1 MFPGFN
7 WIFMAS
13 PFEVEDQLDEDFF
26 DKLVDDDDNFDFT
39 GSTNKH
45 VVEAADS
52 EEVKAFS
59 NLIISETS
67 TSGVGSGG
75 KDFDIG
81 TEAEKGEEDA
91 DISALLCAKE
101 GNAAFNESSSLV
113 PGNANLIISEMSPS
127 GFDSG
132 GKDVDIGTEAEKGV
146 EDSDSL
152 ALLDANECYVA
163 SNQSSSLVLTNAKE
177 CDVMGMGKEGV
188 LDSGTDKSDIA
199 SGTGVK
205 EVEWSSFGSDSNV
218 HYGGGSR
225 PFSEIF
231 NDLVDNSEDPFSE
244 VGNKDDLLRESVA
257 ISGNSFSDLASSGH
271 PQDNDVQYH
280 DVGLEQNVDGQDF
293 SNYQYWENLYPGWT
307 YDPNTGQWYQVEGY
321 VETVMNSQESF
332 GVTHSD
338 SGYLISDG
346 KPNTQSLQQT
356 DQSAAGAFSEDFGS
370 SDTSNWN
377 HISQGNADYPAHMVF
392 DPQYPGWY
400 YDTIALEWKML
411 QSYTPTVDQSAFLD
425 YDQQYQ
431 NQNIESYGFQ
441 ALGSQDFYMNQSESA
456 GNYHQQFS
464 NSFQDYSVSKSGTDF
479 SSETNQ
485 LGSIYN
491 TADHVDNHAGQKNGS
506 ESSRSVALKKQTQTF
521 LHDGGVSGF
530 QSFIPAQSYT
540 QYDNQT
546 TLQPEQLMQFT
557 PAFIDSQ
564 KPGNHHQQPLQ
575 IGTSFS
581 SSPNEG
587 RSSAER
593 PPHALVTFGFGG
605 KLVVMSNNIFS
616 HTSAVYGNQGSVGG
630 VVSVLNLV
638 EVVMDKSNVS
648 SFGFGAQEYFQTLC
662 QQPLPGPLVG
672 GNVGNK
678 ELYKWIDERI
688 AHCESSSGSY
698 REVLRLLF
706 SLLKISCQYY
716 GKLRSPFGTDQT
728 LKESDYPEL
737 AIAKLLGS
745 VKGKRVQSGSYSAV
759 DHCLQNLP
767 SEAQLQATALEV
779 QRLLV
784 SGRKKEALE
793 FAQEGQLWG
802 PALVIASQLG
812 DQFYGDTVKLMAF
825 KQLKAGSPLQTLC
838 LVVAGQPAD
847 VFSTVSSSSNL
858 PGYENTPSQPG
869 QVSDDMLDVWEENL
883 AILTANRTKD
893 DELVIIHLG
902 DCLWKERTE
911 FVAAH
916 ICYLVAEANFEPYSD
931 GARLCLIGA
940 DHWNCPRTYV
950 SPEAIQ
956 RTELYEYSKV
966 LGNSQFLLLPFQ
978 PYKLIY
984 AYMLAEVGKMADSLK
999 YCQAILKSLRTGRT
1013 PEVEIWKQLVS
1024 SLEERIRIHQQGGY
1038 YTNLAPTKLV
1048 GKLLTF
1054 FDNTARV
1061 VGGQPPPLPSTSH
1074 SSVHQNEF
1082 AQQPRGSN
1090 TSDSQPTMFMQPLTS
1105 SLSMESTMTM
1115 PSLMPSASMEPISQ
1129 WTSQTDLA
1137 ALPSRSI
1144 SEPDFGQSDR
1154 KANSSKEANSSGKQ
1168 EKKEVSSRPS
1178 RFGRFGSQLFQKTVG
1193 LVLRSRPDRQAKL
1206 GDENKFYY
1214 DEKLKRWVEEGAE
1227 PPAEETTLPPPPTNA
1242 AFLNG
1247 VNDLSLKDTTKT
1259 ESFHTS
1265 SENKSSI
1272 SSQRSSGIPPIPP
1285 SSNQYSGRA
1294 RMGVRSRYVDTFNK
1308 SGSSP
1313 VNLFQSAVPSAKPVA
1328 GSSPKFF
1335 IPSTVTP
1342 GVEMV
1347 QNTGENIQE
1356 AIMSNESPATSFKQ
1370 DLSQLPSPTSAP
1382 PPPSTSM
1389 QRFPSM
1395 DTILHKSVAT
1405 ASDGNSRRI
1414 ASWSGSLSNG
1424 SNLSTTQNAIKPPQE
1439 ALAIPYTD
1447 PNSGE
1452 DLHDIKL

>member
-1 MFPGFN
+1 
-7 WIFMAS
+7 MAS

-39 GSTNKH
+39 GTANEN
-45 VVEAADS
+45 VVGAADS
-52 EEVKAFS
+52 DEVKAFS
-59 NLIISETS
+59 NLIISES
-67 TSGVGSGG
+67 PSGVESRG
-75 KDFDIG
+75 KDVDIG
-81 TEAEKGEEDA
+81 TEAEKGVEDA
-91 DISALLCAKE
+91 NISALLGANE
-101 GNAAFNESSSLV
+101 GDVAFNESSSLA
-113 PGNANLIISEMSPS
+113 PGNANSTISEMSPS
-127 GFDSG
+127 GIESG

-146 EDSDSL
+146 EDADIL
-152 ALLDANECYVA
+152 ASLDANECYVA
-163 SNQSSSLVLTNAKE
+163 TNESSSLVPANAKE
-177 CDVMGMGKEGV
+177 CNVTGMGEGV
-188 LDSGTDKSDIA
+188 LDCGTGKSDIA

-205 EVEWSSFGSDSNV
+205 EVDWSSFGSDSNV

-231 NDLVDNSEDPFSE
+231 NDLGDNSEEPFSE
-244 VGNKDDLLRESVA
+244 VGNKDDLVREFNATVA
-257 ISGNSFSDLASSGH
+257 VSDNSFSYLASSSH
-271 PQDNDVQYH
+271 PQNNDVQYM
-280 DVGLEQNVDGQDF
+280 GLEQNVDGQNF
-293 SNYQYWENLYPGWT
+293 SNYQYWESLYPGWR

-321 VETVMNSQESF
+321 VNTVMNSQESF

-338 SGYLISDG
+338 SGYFISDG
-346 KPNTQSLQQT
+346 KTDSQSLQQT
-356 DQSAAGAFSEDFGS
+356 YQSAAGTFFEDFGS

-377 HISQGNADYPAHMVF
+377 QISQGNADYPAHMVF

-400 YDTIALEWKML
+400 YDTITLEWKML
-411 QSYTPTVDQSAFLD
+411 ESYTPTVDQSAFMD
-425 YDQQYQ
+425 NDQQYQ
-431 NQNIESYGFQ
+431 NKNIESYEFQ
-441 ALGSQDFYMNQSESA
+441 ASLGSQDFYMNQSESA

-479 SSETNQ
+479 SSETKQ
-485 LGSIYN
+485 LGNIYN
-491 TADHVDNHAGQKNGS
+491 PADHVDNHADKKNGS
-506 ESSRSVALKKQTQTF
+506 ERSRSVAPYKQQTQTF
-521 LHDGGVSGF
+521 LHDGGVSRF

-540 QYDNQT
+540 PFNNQAT
-546 TLQPEQLMQFT
+546 VQPEQHMQFT
-557 PAFIDSQ
+557 PAFIDAQ
-564 KPGNHHQQPLQ
+564 KPENHPQRPLQ

-581 SSPNEG
+581 SSPTEG
-587 RSSAER
+587 RSSAGR

-605 KLVVMSNNIFS
+605 KLVVMSNSSLS

-630 VVSVLNLV
+630 VVSILNLV
-638 EVVMDKSNVS
+638 EVVTDSSNVS
-648 SFGFGAQEYFQTLC
+648 SFGFGAQDYFQTLC
-662 QQPLPGPLVG
+662 HQPLPGPLVG

-688 AHCESSSGSY
+688 AHCESSSVGY
-698 REVLRLLF
+698 RGEVLRLLF

-745 VKGKRVQSGSYSAV
+745 VKGKGVQSGSYSAV
-759 DHCLQNLP
+759 AHCLQNLP
-767 SEAQLQATALEV
+767 SEAQMQATALEV

-784 SGRKKEALE
+784 SGRKKDALE

-812 DQFYGDTVKLMAF
+812 DQFYGNTVKLMAL
-825 KQLKAGSPLQTLC
+825 KQLKAGSPLRTLC

-858 PGYENTPSQPG
+858 PGYDNTPNQPG
-869 QVSDDMLDVWEENL
+869 QVAANMLDVWEENL

-893 DELVIIHLG
+893 DELVIIYLG
-902 DCLWKERTE
+902 DCLWKERSE
-911 FVAAH
+911 PVAAH
-916 ICYLVAEANFEPYSD
+916 ICYLVAEANFDPYSD

-1013 PEVEIWKQLVS
+1013 PEVETWKQLVS
-1024 SLEERIRIHQQGGY
+1024 SLEERLRIHQQGGY

-1082 AQQPRGSN
+1082 AHQPRGSN
-1090 TSDSQPTMFMQPLTS
+1090 TSNSQPTMLMQPLTS
-1105 SLSMESTMTM
+1105 SLSTESTMTM
-1115 PSLMPSASMEPISQ
+1115 PALMPSASMEPISQ
-1129 WTSQTDLA
+1129 RTSQTDLA
-1137 ALPSRSI
+1137 AMPSRSI
-1144 SEPDFGQSDR
+1144 SEPDFSQSDR
-1154 KANSSKEANSSGKQ
+1154 KVNSSSEANSSGKQ
-1168 EKKEVSSRPS
+1168 EKAAVSSGPS

-1214 DEKLKRWVEEGAE
+1214 DEKLKRWVEEGVE
-1227 PPAEETTLPPPPTNA
+1227 PPAEETALPPPPTNA

-1247 VNDLSLKDTTKT
+1247 VNDLSVKDTPKT
-1259 ESFHTS
+1259 ESFHAS
-1265 SENKSSI
+1265 NENKSSI
-1272 SSQRSSGIPPIPP
+1272 TSERSSGIPPIPP

-1308 SGSSP
+1308 GGSSP
-1313 VNLFQSAVPSAKPVA
+1313 VNLFQSPVPSPKPVA
-1328 GSSPKFF
+1328 GSNPKFF

-1342 GVEMV
+1342 SEEMV
-1347 QNTGENIQE
+1347 QNTGESTQE

-1370 DLSQLPSPTSAP
+1370 HLPPLPSPPPTSAP

-1395 DTILHKSVAT
+1395 DTILHKSVAAAAAA

-1414 ASWSGSLSNG
+1414 ASWSGSLSNAP
-1424 SNLSTTQNAIKPPQE
+1424 NLSTTQNAIKPPQE
-1439 ALAIPYTD
+1439 AVGIPYTD

-1452 DLHDIKL
+1452 DLHEIKL